1 MSFWKQSPGPHWSH
15 VIESL
20 FQTKP
25 YVLRKEL
32 PLQPNFTYDLVT
44 SEHCDEIATL
54 LKTQYQ
60 TYSGSRI
67 CLTGEQIAEHLKD
80 GWIGIRIHDF
90 GTVFSR
96 PLGKLAFGQNIMKED
111 AGLVDFF
118 CVHITRRQTGIGS
131 RLLTALFYE
140 TSKVGRHVHLFQ
152 KEGYPLVGLPHL
164 WASSYCWRKR
174 MQYVDMSIQKSL
186 VNHIVT
192 KVDSSHLPIGSAC
205 WNSSLAINHTD
216 IYECDGIYVGITDTF
231 HRSVPDGNTIGE
243 VSWVSGK
250 EKNKMTAALEAIVD
264 TCKYDVLL
272 MDSTLPHIEEQW
284 SKDARYAYYI
294 FNAQPLRFF
303 DVKPSLT
310 F

>member
-32 PLQPNFTYDLVT
+32 PLQPNFIYDLVT

-60 TYSGSRI
+60 TYSGSRV
-67 CLTGEQIAEHLKD
+67 CLTGEQIANYLKQ
-80 GWIGIRIHDF
+80 GWIGIRIHNF
-90 GTVFSR
+90 GVVFSR
-96 PLGKLAFGQNIMKED
+96 PLGTLAFGQNIMKEE

-118 CVHITRRQTGIGS
+118 CVHENRRQTGIGS

-152 KEGYPLVGLPHL
+152 KEGYPLVGLPNL
-164 WASSYCWRKR
+164 WSSSYCWRKR
-174 MQYVDMSIQKSL
+174 MQSKSL
-186 VNHIVT
+186 VDHTIT

-205 WNSSLAINHTD
+205 WNSSKSINHTD
-216 IYECDGIYVGITDTF
+216 IYECDGTYVGITDTF
-231 HRSVPDGNTIGE
+231 HRSVPDGSTIGE

-250 EKNKMTAALEAIVD
+250 KNSKIIEAIID

-272 MDSTLPHIEEQW
+272 MDCTLPHIQEQW
-284 SKDARYAYYI
+284 SKDAMYAYYI

>member
-15 VIESL
+15 VIETL
-20 FQTKP
+20 FKDKP
-25 YVLRKEL
+25 YVLRKEV
-32 PLQPNFTYDLVT
+32 PVQPNFAYQLVGV
-44 SEHCDEIATL
+44 EQCDDVATL

-60 TYSGSRI
+60 TYSGSRL
-67 CLTGEQIAEHLKD
+67 CLTGKQIADHLKQ
-80 GWIGIRIHDF
+80 GWIGICIYGF
-90 GTVFSR
+90 GVVFSR
-96 PLGKLAFGQNIMKED
+96 PLGTLAFGQNIMKEQ

-118 CVHITRRQTGIGS
+118 CVHMDRRQTGIGS
-131 RLLTALFYE
+131 HLLTALFYE

-164 WASSYCWRKR
+164 WTSSYCWRKR
-174 MQYVDMSIQKSL
+174 LQYVDMSIQKSL
-186 VNHIVT
+186 VNRTVK

-205 WNSSLAINHTD
+205 WNSSVSVYHTD
-216 IYECDGIYVGITDTF
+216 IYECDGTYVGITDTF
-231 HRSVPDGNTIGE
+231 HRSVPDGNSIGE
-243 VSWVSGK
+243 VSWIWGK
-250 EKNKMTAALEAIVD
+250 KSKAALEAIVD

-272 MDSTLPHIEEQW
+272 MDSSLPHIEEEW
-284 SKDARYAYYI
+284 SRDARYAYYI